1 MTTYFRY
8 QIGQYSLEEM
18 QNYTSEDGGDTRWRR
33 KAVSKACDSVTGL
46 SVTPFT
52 ARRRMRGRSRRANR
66 SVEIYDGRRIY
77 PTEPVARHSYS
88 EWQAKVADGSA
99 YEYEYEA

>member
-18 QNYTSEDGGDTRWRR
+18 QNYTSEDGGDEME
-33 KAVSKACDSVTGL
+33 AEGGICACDSVTGL
-46 SVTPFT
+46 LRNTVYGP
-52 ARRRMRGRSRRANR
+52 AKDAEVVVLKGQQ
-66 SVEIYDGRRIY
+66 VCEIYDGTRIY
-77 PTEPVARHSYS
+77 PTAVVARHSYS

>member
-18 QNYTSEDGGDTRWRR
+18 QNYTSEDGGDDGGTEGIC
-33 KAVSKACDSVTGL
+33 ACDSVTGL
-46 SVTPFT
+46 LRNTVYGP
-52 ARRRMRGRSRRANR
+52 AKDAEVVVLNGRR
-66 SVEIYDGRRIY
+66 VCEIYDGTRIY
-77 PTEPVARHSYS
+77 PTALVARHSYE

-99 YEYEYEA
+99 YEYED